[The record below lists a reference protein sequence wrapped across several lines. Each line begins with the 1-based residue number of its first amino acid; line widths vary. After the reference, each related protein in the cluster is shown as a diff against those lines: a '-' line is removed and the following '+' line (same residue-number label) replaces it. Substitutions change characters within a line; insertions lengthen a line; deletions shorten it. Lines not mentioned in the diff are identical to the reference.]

1 MAKSTAT
8 PPLAEK
14 PTAEK
19 PTPEKSPAKVT
30 SPAGEGCLKVRGDAR
45 ELADAVGLAASVAP
59 AKSPRPV
66 LQNLLLEAREGVLHV
81 TGSDLD
87 IAIKVAVERVEVSSD
102 GAVLVNAARL
112 QQILRELVGEDVTIE
127 TDARQGCIVS
137 TGDARFHV
145 MGEEPGDYPELAA
158 WKGEGAVQLK
168 AGELA
173 NMIRRTHFAA
183 HPEKTRYAMNG
194 TLIDLRDERL
204 RLVATD
210 GKRLAMCERPVAKVK
225 APVFVVVPTK
235 AMTLLQRVV
244 GEGDEQLELRVESAQ
259 VHVRTRAASI
269 SARLVEG
276 HFPPYED
283 VLPPEHDRKLKVA
296 RDAFALAL
304 RRAALLGTKD
314 SQAVRFQFAREGLT
328 LTSRVPEVGEARI
341 HFPIDFPWDP
351 LAVGFN
357 PQFFTDVLKVIERP
371 ELDLEIKN
379 AESAAVIREREED
392 GGVFIYLVM
401 PLDLS
406 S

>member
-1 MAKSTAT
+1 MGKSAAAT
-8 PPLAEK
+8 IEKTEKTEKAEK
-14 PTAEK
+14 
-19 PTPEKSPAKVT
+19 T
-30 SPAGEGCLKVRGDAR
+30 SESTSSGRSCLKVRGDAR
-45 ELADAVGLAASVAP
+45 ELADAIGLAASVAP

-87 IAIKVAVERVEVSSD
+87 IAIRVAVERVDVAAEGS
-102 GAVLVNAARL
+102 VLVNAARL
-112 QQILRELVGEDVTIE
+112 QQILRELAGEEVTIE
-127 TDARQGCIVS
+127 TDARQGCILS

-145 MGEEPGDYPELAA
+145 MGEETTDYPELPT
-158 WKGEGAVQLK
+158 WSGEGGVPLK
-168 AGELA
+168 ARELA
-173 NMIRRTHFAA
+173 AMIRRTHFAA

-194 TLIDLRDERL
+194 TLIDLRDQRL

-210 GKRLAMCERPVAKVK
+210 GKRLAMCERPVEAKVK

-235 AMTLLQRVV
+235 AMTLLQRVI
-244 GEGDEQLELRVESAQ
+244 GEGDESLELRVESSQ
-259 VHVRTRAASI
+259 VHVRTRAAAI

-283 VLPPEHDRKLKVA
+283 VLPPEHDHKVKVA

-341 HFPIDFPWDP
+341 QFPLDFPWEP

-357 PQFFTDVLKVIERP
+357 PQFFSDVLKVIERP

-379 AESAAVIREREED
+379 AESAAVIREREES
-392 GGVFIYLVM
+392 GAVFIYLVM